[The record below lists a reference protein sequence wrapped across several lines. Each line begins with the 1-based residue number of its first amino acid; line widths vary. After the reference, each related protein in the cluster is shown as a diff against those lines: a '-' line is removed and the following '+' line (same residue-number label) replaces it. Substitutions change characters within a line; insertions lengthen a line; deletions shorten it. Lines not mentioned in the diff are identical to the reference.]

1 MHEVMQHSDN
11 QIYFVQVK
19 CDERPG
25 ECGNCARLRLVCS
38 GYSTPPRSHASENV
52 IDQLDRSK
60 RKRTY
65 RSCAACRV
73 SKTKCSG
80 ERPTCQRCQDKS
92 LRCVF
97 AEASQPTWVRKVNVI
112 STHSQK
118 SPSLEPPVDR
128 SPSYTPD
135 RQDVRRLLE
144 TTPIS
149 QQPFPIVEPT
159 PTETSSSPL
168 DWLSSRHLPSLSR
181 TRVLVEEYFNN
192 VHPLRAFAFMHKPLF
207 LQRLDG
213 ELAKSRNNHALL
225 HIVCALGAHETI
237 APLASKFILHAGAE
251 WAKIAQRTILE
262 ALDSVTIENLMAAVL
277 LHDYAVRLGNFSN
290 AFMLSGITTRMTQAL
305 QINLEYNT
313 DILCQEAES
322 NLPVTARESRRRLMW
337 SCYIMDALVG
347 SGVDQLTL
355 MDERD
360 IKIQL
365 PCNERNFTQQ
375 VPCLTETLNPGNR
388 LKLLPGDPDNTSL
401 SPNMGIMAY
410 FIRHI
415 ALRKRVLRYIKHL
428 GDAMVPWSPESE
440 FALLDADCRAWYES
454 LPASLQFTPDAIY
467 IRKDTSQLGALS
479 TSSLQTPSSLRLP
492 PEQHEFLKHLQ
503 QVLFD
508 AARALATIVG
518 QTAHHGPRMLAD
530 SWLPTITYD
539 SCRIIVYHLTQ
550 ILDPREESTKS
561 LILTTIPLLRSNIA
575 ALKSMG
581 SLNAIANT
589 LGCAAETML
598 DRSGIE
604 SEVVTH
610 NIIPD
615 DPYHPEEE
623 EDTSE
628 SISGTPVQSA
638 PDYVLNPLTIFRMAR
653 KTIPERHA
661 PEKSGTSSA
670 PNSVRSDPHADIERS
685 SARVSD
691 GRVLSGN
698 ELDAGQ
704 ASLEELQT
712 LFMSD
717 LGWAWQPA
725 DTAVGSGIDGAG
737 LLPWAGGYPVM
748 QTEPWL
754 PVFPFPQQ
762 G

>member
-1 MHEVMQHSDN
+1 MEW
-11 QIYFVQVK
+11 VQPSLHDRDLAVAHVAPAK
-19 CDERPG
+19 
-25 ECGNCARLRLVCS
+25 
-38 GYSTPPRSHASENV
+38 Y
-52 IDQLDRSK
+52 DQ
-60 RKRTY
+60 
-65 RSCAACRV
+65 
-73 SKTKCSG
+73 G
-80 ERPTCQRCQDKS
+80 
-92 LRCVF
+92 
-97 AEASQPTWVRKVNVI
+97 
-112 STHSQK
+112 
-118 SPSLEPPVDR
+118 SPSPDLPVDR
-128 SPSYTPD
+128 SLSYTPA
-135 RQDVRRLLE
+135 RQDEQKLLE
-144 TTPIS
+144 TPTIS
-149 QQPFPIVEPT
+149 QQPFLMLEPA
-159 PTETSSSPL
+159 PPETSSNPL
-168 DWLSSRHLPSLSR
+168 DWLSSRHLPNVSR

-192 VHPLRAFAFMHKPLF
+192 VHPLRAFAFMHKPSF

-213 ELAKSRNNHALL
+213 ELAKSRHNHALL
-225 HIVCALGAHETI
+225 HVVCALGAQFYSLTYSETK
-237 APLASKFILHAGAE
+237 ASLASKFILHAGAE
-251 WAKIAQRTILE
+251 WAKIAQRIILE

-313 DILCQEAES
+313 DVLCHEAGS
-322 NLPVTARESRRRLMW
+322 NLLVTARESRRRLMW

-388 LKLLPGDPDNTSL
+388 LKLLPGDQDTNHVSA
-401 SPNMGIMAY
+401 NMGIMAY

-454 LPASLQFTPDAIY
+454 LPASLQFTSDAIY
-467 IRKDTSQLGALS
+467 IRKDTSQLGSLCILHCAHYQTICDLYRLGAPALYK
-479 TSSLQTPSSLRLP
+479 LRAAFDFP
-492 PEQHEFLKHLQ
+492 PEQHDFLQHLQ

-508 AARALATIVG
+508 AARALATIIG
-518 QTAHHGPRMLAD
+518 QTARHGLRMLAD

-550 ILDPREESTKS
+550 ILDPREESTRV
-561 LILTTIPLLRSNIA
+561 LILATIPLLRSNIA
-575 ALKSMG
+575 ALKSMD
-581 SLNAIANT
+581 SLNAIANS

-604 SEVVTH
+604 SEVVTQ

-615 DPYHPEEE
+615 DPYQPDA
-623 EDTSE
+623 EDDTNQ
-628 SISGTPVQSA
+628 SITGTPAQSA

-653 KTIPERHA
+653 RTIPERHA
-661 PEKSGTSSA
+661 PEKASTSTSSA
-670 PNSVRSDPHADIERS
+670 PNSVRSDPHAELDRS
-685 SARVSD
+685 SARISD
-691 GRVLSGN
+691 GRLLGGN
-698 ELDAGQ
+698 DALDTGQ

-725 DTAVGSGIDGAG
+725 DTAVGSGIDGPG
-737 LLPWAGGYPVM
+737 LLPWAGGYPVG

-762 G
+762 E